1 MWTDLGRTVGRV
13 RVLADRA
20 AEVRLDDYIL
30 RMTATLQPAKQ
41 APTTGAGVP
50 TIWLDGK
57 WYDRDTATV
66 SVYDHGLLYGDGV
79 FEGIRIYGGK
89 VFRLA
94 EHLERLYDSAH
105 AIWMTVPM
113 PREEMAAVTE
123 EAVRRSGIQE
133 GYIRHIVTR
142 GVGDLGLDPRKCP
155 RPSIIII
162 VDTIKLWP
170 EETYETGLKVVTAG
184 TPIPQRESLSPRVKS
199 LNYIAHILA
208 KIEGT
213 QAGADEVLMLD
224 SAGSVAEGSGQ
235 NLFVAKHGI
244 LSTPAVY
251 AGILKGVTRDV
262 VIDLARGAGYEVR
275 ETMLNRY
282 DVYTADEAF
291 FTGTAAEIV
300 GIRQVDG
307 RVIGTGKQGPIT
319 KDLRARFQALV
330 RS

>member
-1 MWTDLGRTVGRV
+1 M
-13 RVLADRA
+13 
-20 AEVRLDDYIL
+20 
-30 RMTATLQPAKQ
+30 
-41 APTTGAGVP
+41 P

-79 FEGIRIYGGK
+79 FEGIRVYGGRI
-89 VFRLA
+89 FRLH
-94 EHLERLYDSAH
+94 EHLERLYDSAK
-105 AIWMTVPM
+105 AIWLTVPM
-113 PREEMAAVTE
+113 TLDEMAAVTE
-123 EAVRRSGIQE
+123 EAVARSKITE
-133 GYIRHIVTR
+133 AYIRPIVTR

-155 RPSIIII
+155 RASVIII

-170 EETYETGLKVVTAG
+170 EEVYETGLKVVTAG

-199 LNYIAHILA
+199 LNYLAHILA

-213 QAGADEVLMLD
+213 QAGADEVIMLD
-224 SAGSVAEGSGQ
+224 SSGSVAEGSGQ
-235 NLFVAKHGI
+235 NIFVVKKGRI
-244 LSTPAVY
+244 FTPPAF

-262 VIDLARGAGYEVR
+262 VIELARKAGYDVS

-291 FTGTAAEIV
+291 FTGTAAEVIA
-300 GIRQVDG
+300 IRQVDG
-307 RVIGTGKQGPIT
+307 RLIGSGTSGSVT
-319 KDLRARFQALV
+319 RDLRSRFQALV